1 MLGKLFD
8 FFKELKRRNVI
19 KATISYLIVSWVV
32 IQVVSVIGSI
42 FFIPSWISKGVFIL
56 LIIGLPFWLIFN
68 WIYELTPDGIKKTIN
83 ITTENS
89 KTLKKIDK
97 KLNVV
102 IITFLSIAICLLIVD
117 RFRITEKVNTQ
128 NSVLQYQNENRHSIA
143 VLPFIDLSP
152 KKDQEYFSDGMS
164 EELLNLLA
172 NIDSLKVTSRTSAFS
187 FKNTKLDIPA
197 IAKKLNVAY
206 ILEGS
211 VRKSEDQLRIT
222 VQLIKVEGDQHIWS
236 ETWDRK
242 LINIFD
248 IQDEIALA
256 VVNYLKINL
265 LDEEVPKVIK
275 TNSDAYAL
283 FLKAKH
289 SFNLSNKKEL
299 INAENYI
306 KESLKI
312 DASYPPSWALLADIY
327 VLQGNYSIKSIDEV
341 SKLAIMAAEE
351 SVKIDSTYALGYAIL
366 GDIAL
371 AYEWNYKKA
380 KMLNEKALQLEPNN
394 PHILNL
400 SSALALSL
408 GELGKAINY
417 QEYSVILDPLNSVA
431 IYGLGVSYFNA
442 KRYDDAEKKLNEAL
456 KINQNLWSGNYY
468 LSKIIMYKGNIE
480 ESLII
485 TERDYDLGWKL
496 NNKAMLY
503 YLKDDQEKSDFY
515 TNQIIELYPEEMAF
529 QIAEIYAFTSKVD
542 LAFLWLDKSYE
553 YRDIGLN
560 EFLIDPDLENLRD
573 DPRWELLKE
582 KMGL

>member
-1 MLGKLFD
+1 MGKLFD
-8 FFKELKRRNVI
+8 FIKELRRRNVI
-19 KATISYLIVSWVV
+19 KAGVSYLIVSWVV
-32 IQVVSVIGSI
+32 IQVVSVISSI
-42 FFIPSWISKGVFIL
+42 FIIPNWIPKGIFVL
-56 LIIGLPFWLIFN
+56 LIIGLPFWLIFA
-68 WIYELTPDGIKKTIN
+68 WIYEMTPEGIKKTIDV
-83 ITTENS
+83 TTENT
-89 KTLKKIDK
+89 KTLKKVDK

-102 IITFLSIAICLLIVD
+102 IITFLSIAICFLIID
-117 RFRITEKVNTQ
+117 RVRITDKINNQ
-128 NSVLQYQNENRHSIA
+128 NISIQEDKIIERSIA

-152 KKDQEYFSDGMS
+152 EKDQEYFSDGLS

-187 FKNTKLDIPA
+187 FKNSKLDIPT

-222 VQLIKVEGDQHIWS
+222 VQLIKVDGDQHLWS

-248 IQDEIALA
+248 IQDEIART
-256 VVNYLKINL
+256 VINYLKINL
-265 LDEEVPKVIK
+265 LDVEVPKVIK

-289 SFNLSNKKEL
+289 SFNLSSKEEL

-306 KESLKI
+306 KESLKL

-327 VLQGNYSIKSIDEV
+327 VLQGNYSVKSIDEA
-341 SKLAIMAAEE
+341 SKLAIMAAKE
-351 SVKIDSTYALGYAIL
+351 SIRIDSTYALGYAIL

-380 KMLNEKALQLEPNN
+380 KVLNEKALQLEPSN

-408 GELGKAINY
+408 GELEKAINF
-417 QEYSVILDPLNSVA
+417 QEYSVILDPLNSAA
-431 IYGLGVSYFNA
+431 IYGLGVSYFNM
-442 KRYDDAEKKLNEAL
+442 KRYDEAEEKLYKAL
-456 KINQNLWSGNYY
+456 SINPNLWSGNYY
-468 LSKIIMYKGNIE
+468 LSKIIMYKGDINGA
-480 ESLII
+480 LKI
-485 TERDYDLGWKL
+485 TERDYDLGWQL
-496 NNKAMLY
+496 NNKAMIY
-503 YLKDDQEKSDFY
+503 YLKGNQEKSDYY
-515 TNQIIELYPEEMAF
+515 TKQIIELYPEEMAF
-529 QIAEIYAFTSKVD
+529 QIAEIYAFTSKIN
-542 LAFLWLDKSYE
+542 LAFLWLDKAYE

-560 EFLIDPDLENLRD
+560 EFLIDPDLENLHD
-573 DPRWELLKE
+573 DPRWELLKQ